1 MATDT
6 IEQWSTTA
14 ASNNNASPNGW
25 PENMSSAG
33 LNDTGRM
40 MMAAVAKAYQS
51 LATYAST
58 NPNFEWLDLSYGKT
72 ITRVSDTQITVGS
85 YDCTSWATANR
96 RIRIINASTTA
107 DGFIVSSSFS
117 TNTTINVL
125 MDGGTVPTTPTKVFL
140 HVGASLARGAFS
152 GDAATLALQSR
163 KVWLLWWRQG
173 CLGGMPKL
181 AAYPSIRAKYRL
193 GERLRPCPGCA
204 ECFVCLACEN
214 GTCKREHHCMHI
226 CDGSGVLPAKRH
238 RRCGWWLQTR
248 TAKNAT
254 QRCGMPL
261 TFGGWLDC
269 QNCGGSGWLMGR
281 ERP

>member
-1 MATDT
+1 MK
-6 IEQWSTTA
+6 
-14 ASNNNASPNGW
+14 PNG
-25 PENMSSAG
+25 MRA
-33 LNDTGRM
+33 
-40 MMAAVAKAYQS
+40 QS
-51 LATYAST
+51 LCGMSQGARKRAA
-58 NPNFEWLDLSYGKT
+58 
-72 ITRVSDTQITVGS
+72 RVEAI
-85 YDCTSWATANR
+85 
-96 RIRIINASTTA
+96 
-107 DGFIVSSSFS
+107 
-117 TNTTINVL
+117 
-125 MDGGTVPTTPTKVFL
+125 
-140 HVGASLARGAFS
+140 S

>member
-1 MATDT
+1 MTMGARKR
-6 IEQWSTTA
+6 A
-14 ASNNNASPNGW
+14 A
-25 PENMSSAG
+25 
-33 LNDTGRM
+33 
-40 MMAAVAKAYQS
+40 
-51 LATYAST
+51 
-58 NPNFEWLDLSYGKT
+58 
-72 ITRVSDTQITVGS
+72 RVEAI
-85 YDCTSWATANR
+85 
-96 RIRIINASTTA
+96 
-107 DGFIVSSSFS
+107 
-117 TNTTINVL
+117 
-125 MDGGTVPTTPTKVFL
+125 
-140 HVGASLARGAFS
+140 S

-193 GERLRPCPGCA
+193 GERLRPCPGCV

-214 GTCKREHHCMHI
+214 GTCKREHHRMHI

-281 ERP
+281 GE